1 MATIASSNFT
11 TLSYGTEETYG
22 TLPSVAFKY
31 INFTGESLQFS
42 KESISS
48 NNINPSR
55 QVSDLIQTGF
65 QVSGGINIEVAAK
78 TFDDFIEGAMW
89 KAWGQAT
96 DVDITATFAAAA
108 SGNTITATAGATSP
122 FAQLAAG
129 QFIRITGDGT
139 AANRGI
145 FMVESIDSDVLT
157 IDSNFP
163 LTAEVGASI
172 TITGCMIK
180 NPKDG
185 LTSVR
190 KSFYFEKAMEDLD
203 PIYYI
208 DYSGCMVNSMT
219 ISAQASAIL
228 TGSIDFMGKTSLI
241 YNEDDDSSK
250 STGSKTAVVGMNIM
264 NSVSHVGTIR
274 MGTTIDVG
282 GENVNVTSGD
292 GVYFQNLD
300 FTVNNNLRGV
310 QAIGQLGNVSV
321 SPGQLSVTG
330 NINAYFQ
337 DDTMYEKFVDG
348 TEFSLSYE
356 VTDENGDG
364 YVFYFPRV
372 VVGSSTMS
380 AGGNDQDL
388 IENMT
393 WSALYSS
400 TFETSLMIN
409 RLYTDYADVP
419 DDVTIYTGA

>member
-1 MATIASSNFT
+1 
-11 TLSYGTEETYG
+11 
-22 TLPSVAFKY
+22 
-31 INFTGESLQFS
+31 
-42 KESISS
+42 
-48 NNINPSR
+48 
-55 QVSDLIQTGF
+55 
-65 QVSGGINIEVAAK
+65 
-78 TFDDFIEGAMW
+78 
-89 KAWGQAT
+89 
-96 DVDITATFAAAA
+96 
-108 SGNTITATAGATSP
+108 
-122 FAQLAAG
+122 
-129 QFIRITGDGT
+129 
-139 AANRGI
+139 
-145 FMVESIDSDVLT
+145 
-157 IDSNFP
+157 
-163 LTAEVGASI
+163 
-172 TITGCMIK
+172 
-180 NPKDG
+180 
-185 LTSVR
+185 
-190 KSFYFEKAMEDLD
+190 
-203 PIYYI
+203 
-208 DYSGCMVNSMT
+208 
-219 ISAQASAIL
+219 
-228 TGSIDFMGKTSLI
+228 
-241 YNEDDDSSK
+241 
-250 STGSKTAVVGMNIM
+250 
-264 NSVSHVGTIR
+264 